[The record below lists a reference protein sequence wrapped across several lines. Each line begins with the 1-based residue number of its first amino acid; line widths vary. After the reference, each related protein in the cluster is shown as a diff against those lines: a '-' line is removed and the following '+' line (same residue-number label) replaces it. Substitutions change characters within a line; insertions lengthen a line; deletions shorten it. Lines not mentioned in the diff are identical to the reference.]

1 MRLCHDIALPDLLDA
16 YYDPATR
23 DSEAQEIANLMVER
37 LHGSMRVW
45 ASREL
50 RDKHSADD
58 VVGDA
63 CVKLLD
69 KLSKTRSGND
79 GRIGTLEWYA
89 RRVVANTAQD
99 HRRKI
104 QRESPIDDMPEV
116 AITDTKVGD
125 SVEIAAD
132 VWERMWAEILAMKP
146 LTRSAVI
153 LSYHPELLDA
163 LAPRCGPSEIAA
175 HVSVPLE
182 KLASLWP
189 GLPLTATD
197 IAAILGTTR
206 GNVDVML
213 HRARKR
219 LGPIFRELVGEL

>member
-1 MRLCHDIALPDLLDA
+1 MRLRHDLALSDLLDA
-16 YYDPATR
+16 YYDPATC
-23 DSEAQEIANLMVER
+23 DSEAKEIANLMVER
-37 LHGSMRVW
+37 LHGPMRLW

-69 KLSKTRSGND
+69 KLSKSRSVND

-89 RRVVANTAQD
+89 RRIVANAAQD
-99 HRRKI
+99 HRRRVL
-104 QRESPIDDMPEV
+104 RESPIDDMPDV
-116 AITDTKVGD
+116 AVTDTKIGD
-125 SVEIAAD
+125 TIELAAD
-132 VWERMWAEILAMKP
+132 AWEKLWAEILAMKP
-146 LTRSAVI
+146 LMRSAVI

-163 LAPRCGPSEIAA
+163 LAPRCGPPQIASYVV
-175 HVSVPLE
+175 VSLGELTTV
-182 KLASLWP
+182 WP
-189 GLPLTATD
+189 TLPLTASD

-213 HRARKR
+213 HRARKK
-219 LGPIFRELVGEL
+219 LGPILLELAGEL